1 MTTRILLINVHSSCN
16 AGDAAL
22 TEVTLEQLQA
32 NIPAA
37 KITLSMDDPASHSGD
52 GAVVE
57 SLFTWI
63 KQPEGGGRGRWKL
76 ASLFWLAP
84 GTLLPILTARISGRP
99 FFRLTPPA
107 WRSTLNAYLQ
117 ADLVVSKPGG
127 FLYSSGL
134 GLSLLVSL
142 YTMILALAAGKPLY
156 LFPQSIGPFRRGWER
171 WLVRQVLSRAR
182 LIMVREEISILELA
196 ACGLSR
202 ERVQLMPDVAFAFRG
217 APPAEAAAWR
227 PDLRSFIESRCPLLG
242 ITAINWGAQ
251 NPTFQHQ
258 EAYESACAAAARYFI
273 EKIHGRVIFFP
284 QVWGPFEAQDD
295 RVSARR
301 IARRLADL
309 KSEVLLVDD
318 PVPPRILKSLYGR
331 LDILIGSRMHSNIF
345 ALSEGVP
352 VLAIGYQSKT
362 AGIIRMMGLSEWM
375 IPIQETSAETLT
387 QKLDQLWQR
396 RQEVREH
403 IRGIFPELAAGAGE
417 PGRLTAE
424 DYASLQRGNRRAG

>member
-301 IARRLADL
+301 SSLA
-309 KSEVLLVDD
+309 
-318 PVPPRILKSLYGR
+318 
-331 LDILIGSRMHSNIF
+331 
-345 ALSEGVP
+345 
-352 VLAIGYQSKT
+352 
-362 AGIIRMMGLSEWM
+362 
-375 IPIQETSAETLT
+375 TSA
-387 QKLDQLWQR
+387 
-396 RQEVREH
+396 RQV
-403 IRGIFPELAAGAGE
+403 GE
-417 PGRLTAE
+417 PGSDGLSALEIELELFELAPEPVRERSPLPQLLQAFEQVPTQQPVVLEVGRELAVQALE
-424 DYASLQRGNRRAG
+424 DRHHVRPERRAQGRQRLLVQAEKLAVARRQAVRLGHARLR